1 MIAIFF
7 ARKEHNRLKIV
18 NNDRNLQTFGHHKIF
33 LFSRHIQYDSLKL
46 DYRTTLRNKNYDK
59 GEDNLSDG
67 GIFAGQKNTPDGVG
81 GDRK

>member
-1 MIAIFF
+1 MTEICKLLDTTRF
-7 ARKEHNRLKIV
+7 
-18 NNDRNLQTFGHHKIF
+18 
-33 LFSRHIQYDSLKL
+33 FSRHIQYDSLKL